1 MRVRVGDY
9 VIFVFYF
16 TPLISNLR
24 LDVFYLISI
33 YFLMDF
39 YNIICFQAS
48 ELPIVFIERE
58 RLEVHMFA
66 FTVDTLEDNEKT
78 KYT

>member
-1 MRVRVGDY
+1 M
-9 VIFVFYF
+9 
-16 TPLISNLR
+16 
-24 LDVFYLISI
+24 DV
-33 YFLMDF
+33 

-66 FTVDTLEDNEKT
+66 FTVDTLEDNEKQNIHNAKKISQRDEMAKTNEHT
-78 KYT
+78 KILQSYLT